1 MSAAKSHET
10 LSRQWELLNMIPV
23 RGLGKSAAELMQA
36 LTDQGYQISK
46 RTVERDLN
54 DLSMVFPLLSDDSS
68 SPQRWRWMD
77 DKDIQLPGISVAEA
91 VMLQLVEGTL
101 QQILPTE
108 MLQGLSGRFNQ
119 ARKKLQALEQS
130 NQNARLIDK
139 IAVVSPGLPMIPPKT
154 SPNLYEAVQQALTQQ
169 CQLQAR
175 YTSVHHQQQKDYL
188 LNPLGLVQRGH
199 VTYLVATVAAYNDVR
214 LFALHRFEV
223 LELHDSPLQTPTG
236 FTLGDYLKTGAL
248 QFANDKSIRL
258 EARVRPEL
266 ARLLAEAPLSE
277 DMLLK
282 PADNDW
288 QDLSASVHHG
298 WQLEWWILSH
308 SSQIEVLAPIELRE
322 VIVARLRAT
331 MSLYS
336 ELQQ

>member
-10 LSRQWELLNMIPV
+10 LSRQWELLNMIPM
-23 RGLGKSAAELMQA
+23 RGQGKSAAELMQA
-36 LTDQGYQISK
+36 LADLGYQISK

-54 DLSMVFPLLSDDSS
+54 DLSMVFPLLSDDSA

-77 DKDIQLPGISVAEA
+77 EKDIQLPGMSVAEA

-101 QQILPTE
+101 RQVLPTE
-108 MLQGLSGRFNQ
+108 MLQGLTGRFNQ

-130 NQNARLIDK
+130 NQNARLMDK
-139 IAVVSPGLPMIPPKT
+139 IAVVSPGLPMLPPKT

-169 CQLQAR
+169 CQLHAC
-175 YTSVHHQQQKDYL
+175 YTSVYHQQQKDYR

-199 VTYLVATVAAYNDVR
+199 VTYLVATVAAYTDVR

-223 LELHDSPLQTPTG
+223 LEPCDSPLITPNG
-236 FTLGDYLKTGAL
+236 FTLNDYLKTGAL
-248 QFANDKSIRL
+248 QFANDKSIQL
-258 EARVRPEL
+258 TARVRPEL

-277 DMLLK
+277 DMQLQHS
-282 PADNDW
+282 DNNW
-288 QDLSASVHHG
+288 QQLTASVHHG

-308 SSQIEVLAPIELRE
+308 SSQIEVLAPVELRQRIIE
-322 VIVARLRAT
+322 KLRAT
-331 MSLYS
+331 VELYQ
-336 ELQQ
+336 ELQ